1 MDEDIPLPVDLPAAA
16 QKIGAVSN
24 VVGSASKWQLFKYGH
39 HRPGKSG
46 RQESAQLS
54 LPRPGKAMAGLGPGR
69 VKTPNLVFS
78 PGVRGDRDEAFC

>member
-24 VVGSASKWQLFKYGH
+24 VVGSARKWQLFKYRITG
-39 HRPGKSG
+39 RANRG

-54 LPRPGKAMAGLGPGR
+54 LPRPGKAMAGLGATRPVR
-69 VKTPNLVFS
+69 AAEAERLLLVW
-78 PGVRGDRDEAFC
+78 